1 MLDFN
6 AQLLELVYWRRLDF
20 SAICYCPQWLDRAVS
35 DRGGHTCIIQ
45 ACLKTGV
52 LPSVKKRDPDCKAQN
67 NSSEFLVVSWSPWVG
82 WWKWP
87 KLETPLSYWGTSV
100 LIWAM
105 TVNLNDLNPG
115 TVLALEYLSINNTPF
130 NDQFCNCISRLLA
143 KSVEQSGEERSSAI
157 TNGEWRM
164 PISSAM
170 PKCILRRCVPPL
182 VELQQHS
189 DGGWGSE

>member
-6 AQLLELVYWRRLDF
+6 AQLLELVYWKRLDF

-35 DRGGHTCIIQ
+35 DRGGHTCIIE

-52 LPSVKKRDPDCKAQN
+52 FPSVKKRDPDCKAQN

-105 TVNLNDLNPG
+105 TVNLNDLNPS
-115 TVLALEYLSINNTPF
+115 TVLALEYLSINNTTF
-130 NDQFCNCISRLLA
+130 THKNVNQDTLGHRSMISFVTVSVDQVSGGCQLA
-143 KSVEQSGEERSSAI
+143 QPCLNVY
-157 TNGEWRM
+157 W
-164 PISSAM
+164 
-170 PKCILRRCVPPL
+170 
-182 VELQQHS
+182 
-189 DGGWGSE
+189 GGASHL